1 MPPTPASPA
10 GGPPPRPGWV
20 AWLGR
25 IELALGSVAL
35 LLIFASVLVQA
46 LQRYSP
52 WGGLSFTGELARFS
66 LVWLTFSAVGV
77 LLTRDEHITLQ
88 LVDGVRNDRVRTGVH
103 VFALLVVAAVGVGGF
118 AEASNLVQ
126 TQSRLSS
133 PAMDMPMS
141 WLYVV
146 PAVGFA
152 SLTVRALVGA
162 YQVARHGAP
171 GQTLGAAVG
180 GEEGSVR

>member
-1 MPPTPASPA
+1 MPQTPDPPA
-10 GGPPPRPGWV
+10 GGRPPRPGWTL
-20 AWLGR
+20 WLDR
-25 IELALGSVAL
+25 VELAVGSVAL
-35 LLIFASVLVQA
+35 VLIFASVLVQA

-88 LVDGVRNDRVRTGVH
+88 LIDTVRNDRVRTAVH
-103 VFALLVVAAVGVGGF
+103 VFALLMVAAVGVGGL
-118 AEASNLVQ
+118 AESFNLVQ

-141 WLYVV
+141 WLFVV

-162 YQVARHGAP
+162 YLVARHGAP

-180 GEEGSVR
+180 GEEGAVR

>member
-1 MPPTPASPA
+1 MPQTPDPPA
-10 GGPPPRPGWV
+10 GGRRAWTV
-20 AWLGR
+20 WLGR
-25 IELALGSVAL
+25 AELAIGSVAL
-35 LLIFASVLVQA
+35 LMIFVSVLIQA

-88 LVDGVRNDRVRTGVH
+88 LIDSVRSDKLRTAVH

-118 AEASNLVQ
+118 AESYNLVQ

-141 WLYVV
+141 WLFVV
-146 PAVGFA
+146 PALGFA

-171 GQTLGAAVG
+171 GQSLGAAVG
-180 GEEGSVR
+180 GEEGAVR